1 MVVDHVRRIGFK
13 LFIKNENDNDRIIQ
27 TAAAVIL
34 IEFVL
39 FHMTRCSTGE
49 YSSTLVVT
57 TGCVPLPS
65 SVANGYLAGFRQE
78 N

>member
-34 IEFVL
+34 IAVNFVQP
-39 FHMTRCSTGE
+39 FGINGTMAES
-49 YSSTLVVT
+49 YSLLLVFV
-57 TGCVPLPS
+57 CLMVFSALVS
-65 SVANGYLAGFRQE
+65 YDSL
-78 N
+78 